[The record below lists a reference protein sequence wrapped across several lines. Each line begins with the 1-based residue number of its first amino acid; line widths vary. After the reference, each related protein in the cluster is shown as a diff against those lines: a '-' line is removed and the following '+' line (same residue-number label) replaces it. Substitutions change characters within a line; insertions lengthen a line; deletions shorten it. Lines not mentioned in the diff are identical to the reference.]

1 MSGTTSL
8 YSASF
13 AAQMLTTGSGNI
25 DVSDISLEEVCNII
39 GAKAAL
45 PNIVVTGNY
54 DLNNFWGL
62 DNSYSDQNLASGH
75 FRTLQSALG
84 QDANSN
90 THFCSYNGNY
100 VARSFASG
108 TTTIYKNG
116 SSAGTISSA
125 RGTLSLNSLVVGDR
139 ISSPQPFVFY
149 HSTNPGVQ
157 GAYGGYMGYM
167 FATRIDR
174 RTITFHIFNLDPSN
188 STSYVILYTATSD
201 ANVTSMTLVASG
213 TITGGSYASYGPT
226 ATQGNYYILTSGLTC
241 CVRGDYPTSDVVM
254 MYPMTYQN
262 LYGWYSSN
270 GHTFSVNNAVCAR
283 TDAGGGDTISGR
295 DVDNQSQTIIGS
307 LGTGNGNTFTSDGVS
322 TITGGNYFS
331 GEASVVYN
339 GSMPI
344 ASGPATLMAAESQ
357 GDGNGTEMTSFT
369 SYTAMGRVCV
379 SGGGAAWNAFV
390 KPGWSG
396 SAQQYPNYGDVIM
409 RFNSSGTYQDSQPF
423 SGNNTTVPFLSSAYF
438 GNGSGTG
445 TSANAGD
452 FFVCNVPVQG
462 YQDTDQVDKD
472 EANMI
477 MTNVTDNVIPT
488 PSSFTIYAYTSQYAG
503 IASSGDACGEIGTSY
518 PITLYSPS
526 ATVANGIV
534 LFRDSAYLTP
544 MGGGNLYYKVGEG
557 RSFSR
562 LKISGEGRVS
572 DVAAC

>member
-1 MSGTTSL
+1 MSSTSL
-8 YSASF
+8 YSASLS
-13 AAQMLTTGSGNI
+13 AHILTTGSGNVPE
-25 DVSDISLEEVCNII
+25 DSFNLEEVCNII
-39 GAKAAL
+39 GAGAAL
-45 PNIVVTGNY
+45 PGIAVTGNY
-54 DLNNFWGL
+54 DLNDFWGL
-62 DNSYSDQNLASGH
+62 DNSYSANNLATGH
-75 FRTLQSALG
+75 SRTLKNVLG
-84 QDANSN
+84 VDANSN

-100 VARSFASG
+100 VARSFQSG

-116 SSAGTISSA
+116 SSAGTITSA

-139 ISSPQPFVFY
+139 ISSDKPFVFY
-149 HSTNPGVQ
+149 HNTNPGTQ
-157 GAYGGYMGYM
+157 GAYGGYMGYQ

-174 RTITFHIFNLDPSN
+174 RTITFHIFNLDPTN
-188 STSYVILYTATSD
+188 STSYVILYTSTSD
-201 ANVTSMTLVASG
+201 ANVTSMTSVASG

-241 CVRGDYPTSDVVM
+241 CVRGEYPTSDIVM
-254 MYPMTYQN
+254 MYPMSQEN

-270 GHTFSVNNAVCAR
+270 GHTFSVNNAECAR
-283 TDAGGGDTISGR
+283 IDSGGGDDILGR
-295 DVDNQSQTIIGS
+295 DVDNQSETIIGS
-307 LGTGNGNTFTSDGVS
+307 LGSGNGNTFTSDGVS

-331 GEASVVYN
+331 GAASVVYN

-369 SYTAMGRVCV
+369 AYTAMGRICV

-396 SAQQYPNYGDVIM
+396 SAQAYPSYGDVIM

-423 SGNNTTVPFLSSAYF
+423 SGNNTTAPFLSSAYF

-462 YQDTDQVDKD
+462 YQDTDASDKD

-477 MTNVTDNVIPT
+477 MTNEVDNTLPT
-488 PSSFTIYAYTSQYAG
+488 ATSYTIYAYNEDLEG
-503 IASSGDACGEIGTSY
+503 ISSAADACAEIGTEYS
-518 PITLYSPS
+518 ITLYSPS
-526 ATVANGIV
+526 ATAASGMV
-534 LFRDSAYLTP
+534 LFRDNGYNTP
-544 MGGGNLYYKVGEG
+544 FGGANNYFKIGSG
-557 RSFSR
+557 RSFFS
-562 LKISGEGRVS
+562 LQISGEGRVS
-572 DVAAC
+572 NYASC